1 MAFCVSYRLRLYAA
15 ILHVMGEWK
24 GDRVAR
30 IGKLKAVEVAKAKGP
45 KVLHDGGGLYL
56 RVALNPRDADGN
68 EKPGSKAWV
77 FRFQLDGK
85 RRDMGLGPYPDISL
99 AEARQR
105 ATDCRKQR
113 RDHRPAP
120 RKAHTAASAAAC
132 RGQRS
137 DVLGVAEEFIA
148 RKEAGWRNPK
158 HRQQWRSTLATY
170 ACPIIGDFSV
180 AAVDT
185 GLVVQVLDPIWAMK
199 PETASRVRGRIEAV
213 LDAATVRGY
222 REGPNPAQWKG
233 GLAHLLP
240 ARAKVRKVAHHAAL
254 AFDEMPAFL
263 MALQRHESMAARALE
278 FAILTAARTDEVLGA
293 TWGEIDLDTKVWTIQ
308 FG

>member
-15 ILHVMGEWK
+15 ISHVMGEWK

-30 IGKLKAVEVAKAKGP
+30 IGKVKAVEVAKAKGP

-56 RVALNPRDADGN
+56 RVAPNWRDADGN

-113 RDHRPAP
+113 HDHLHAKLTQRQAQRLAVANGRTFRD
-120 RKAHTAASAAAC
+120 
-132 RGQRS
+132 
-137 DVLGVAEEFIA
+137 VAEEFIA

>member
-1 MAFCVSYRLRLYAA
+1 
-15 ILHVMGEWK
+15 
-24 GDRVAR
+24 
-30 IGKLKAVEVAKAKGP
+30 
-45 KVLHDGGGLYL
+45 
-56 RVALNPRDADGN
+56 
-68 EKPGSKAWV
+68 
-77 FRFQLDGK
+77 
-85 RRDMGLGPYPDISL
+85 
-99 AEARQR
+99 
-105 ATDCRKQR
+105 
-113 RDHRPAP
+113 
-120 RKAHTAASAAAC
+120 
-132 RGQRS
+132 
-137 DVLGVAEEFIA
+137 VAEEFIA

>member
-56 RVALNPRDADGN
+56 RVAPNRRDADGN

-85 RRDMGLGPYPDISL
+85 RRDMGLGPYPGISL

-113 RDHRPAP
+113 HDG
-120 RKAHTAASAAAC
+120 T
-132 RGQRS
+132 
-137 DVLGVAEEFIA
+137 
-148 RKEAGWRNPK
+148 
-158 HRQQWRSTLATY
+158 
-170 ACPIIGDFSV
+170 
-180 AAVDT
+180 
-185 GLVVQVLDPIWAMK
+185 
-199 PETASRVRGRIEAV
+199 
-213 LDAATVRGY
+213 
-222 REGPNPAQWKG
+222 
-233 GLAHLLP
+233 
-240 ARAKVRKVAHHAAL
+240 
-254 AFDEMPAFL
+254 
-263 MALQRHESMAARALE
+263 
-278 FAILTAARTDEVLGA
+278 
-293 TWGEIDLDTKVWTIQ
+293 
-308 FG
+308 

>member
-85 RRDMGLGPYPDISL
+85 RRDMGLGPYPDILL

-113 RDHRPAP
+113 PDHSPAP

-137 DVLGVAEEFIA
+137 DVLG
-148 RKEAGWRNPK
+148 
-158 HRQQWRSTLATY
+158 
-170 ACPIIGDFSV
+170 
-180 AAVDT
+180 
-185 GLVVQVLDPIWAMK
+185 
-199 PETASRVRGRIEAV
+199 RGRGV
-213 LDAATVRGY
+213 
-222 REGPNPAQWKG
+222 
-233 GLAHLLP
+233 H
-240 ARAKVRKVAHHAAL
+240 RA
-254 AFDEMPAFL
+254 
-263 MALQRHESMAARALE
+263 
-278 FAILTAARTDEVLGA
+278 
-293 TWGEIDLDTKVWTIQ
+293 
-308 FG
+308 